1 MNVILALFVVALF
14 AALGGTGYGVL
25 TYGGAILPKKEVQ
38 KVNVG
43 PKGNQKEIEVS
54 LWLPGIIGHAF
65 VGLLSGVTIFCV
77 YSAPS
82 VVVTT
87 NNGFNLTFY
96 MLGSALLAGLGGS
109 TAINQLVEKR
119 QWAKLAP
126 VLENSTPTPG
136 SPVAGGKPVEA
147 LRMLANRA

>member
-1 MNVILALFVVALF
+1 MNVVLALVIVTLF
-14 AALGGTGYGVL
+14 AAIGGIGYGIL

-38 KVNVG
+38 RVKVG

-54 LWLPGIIGHAF
+54 MWLPGIIGHGF
-65 VGLLSGVTIFCV
+65 IGLLSGLTIFCV

-87 NNGFNLTFY
+87 NDGFSLTFY

-109 TAINQLVEKR
+109 TAINELIEKR

-126 VLENSTPTPG
+126 VLENSDPTE
-136 SPVAGGKPVEA
+136 SASATGGKPVEA
-147 LRMLANRA
+147 LRMLASRA

>member
-1 MNVILALFVVALF
+1 MNVVLALLIVALF
-14 AALGGTGYGVL
+14 AAVGGVGYGVL

-43 PKGNQKEIEVS
+43 PKDNQKEIEVS
-54 LWLPGIIGHAF
+54 LWLPGIIGHGF
-65 VGLLSGVTIFCV
+65 VGLLSGLTIFCV

-87 NNGFNLTFY
+87 NDSFNLTFY

-109 TAINQLVEKR
+109 TAINELVEKR

-126 VLENSTPTPG
+126 VLENSDPSEKASAT
-136 SPVAGGKPVEA
+136 GGKPVEV
-147 LRMLANRA
+147 LRMLAVRR